1 MTPGFLMS
9 SSPISKANVNELF
22 KTLPKPI
29 ADLLTSMPA
38 GEQGEDIRVK
48 FMHSAVY
55 YRDFAER
62 YHIGKA
68 ALQAE
73 AVKKAEANNTDE
85 MSNKKHK
92 ADVKWATSVEASL
105 KILMPVI
112 SVDIN
117 IRFNVLVVGR
127 VAVLQ
132 APGLPETSID

>member
-1 MTPGFLMS
+1 MPEFRDACFANGTKLDDVPKDLELMLKLALPLNRNQDPYFPEEMPSWLAPSFLMS

-22 KTLPKPI
+22 KKLPKPI
-29 ADLLTSMPA
+29 ADFLTSMPA

-73 AVKKAEANNTDE
+73 AVKKQRPRTQ
-85 MSNKKHK
+85 
-92 ADVKWATSVEASL
+92 T
-105 KILMPVI
+105 
-112 SVDIN
+112 
-117 IRFNVLVVGR
+117 R
-127 VAVLQ
+127 
-132 APGLPETSID
+132 